1 MSPDGRPN
9 GSFAPLMAQIDARL
23 ERIERA
29 IDRLHD
35 EHAEQRKEIH
45 SRITVL
51 ELHRAE
57 NAGSWK
63 TLALIAGGIATVA
76 GLASSYITRLWLGS

>member
-1 MSPDGRPN
+1 MSAEGRPN
-9 GSFAPLMAQIDARL
+9 GSFGPLMAQIDARL

-35 EHAEQRKEIH
+35 EHSNQIKETH

-57 NAGSWK
+57 TAGSWK

-76 GLASSYITRLWLGS
+76 GLASSYISRLWLGS